1 MHCNFSTGIQMS
13 KNLVGP
19 RQFYETYLEFH
30 EKIFTSHVKCM
41 HHLIAVLPFEKL
53 NQIDVANRL
62 NQRKP
67 ILGEDNFIIEEKE
80 LEYIFDLIFPTFKKY
95 FSRMSAQIARIEDLY
110 DKRKLTLGK
119 LSIAQLIGDKNP
131 FMEISK
137 KYDVSTTLLE
147 KVIEF
152 ISSPYLE
159 LCAEFFNKKLAQ
171 FSWKQPFCPICGN
184 PPSMA
189 IVNEKKSQRNLWCRC
204 CDTVWSFYEMVCP
217 FCLNPDS
224 NSQKII
230 FHSDR
235 KPIRIDA
242 CDKCNNYIKTIDEL
256 ISQQNMHISV
266 KNVETFYLD
275 LLAKNLGYNPPGY
288 ISYFLESL

>member
-1 MHCNFSTGIQMS
+1 MS
-13 KNLVGP
+13 KNLARP
-19 RQFYETYLEFH
+19 KQFFETYLEFH
-30 EKIFTSHVKCM
+30 EQIFTSHVKCM
-41 HHLIAVLPFEKL
+41 HHLVAVLPFEHL
-53 NQIDVANRL
+53 NESDIASRL

-80 LEYIFDLIFPTFKKY
+80 LEFIFDLIFPTFKQ
-95 FSRMSAQIARIEDLY
+95 FFARIEQQVTRIEELY
-110 DKRKLTLGK
+110 DKRKLPLRK
-119 LSIAQLIGDKNP
+119 LCVAQLVGDKAP

-137 KYDVSTTLLE
+137 KYDVPVTLLE

-152 ISSPYLE
+152 VSSPYLE
-159 LCAEFFNKKLAQ
+159 LCAEFYNKKLAK
-171 FSWKQPFCPICGN
+171 FNWRQPFCPICGN
-184 PPSMA
+184 VPTIAM
-189 IVNEKKSQRNLWCRC
+189 VNEKKSTRNLWCRF
-204 CDTVWSFYEMVCP
+204 CDTVWTFFEMVCP

-224 NSQKII
+224 ASQKII

-256 ISQQNMHISV
+256 ISPQIMHISV

-275 LLAKNLGYNPPGY
+275 MVAKKLGYNTPGY
-288 ISYFLESL
+288 IKYLLESL